1 MCDNTLF
8 LCNIWFLY
16 RASFSAA
23 LKNIDFSGFSQVFLW
38 QRPIHRGVR
47 KTVNGAY
54 RCGYTPFR
62 YAIMTYGTVAGSPPW
77 LSLWESCHRR

>member
-23 LKNIDFSGFSQVFLW
+23 LKNIDFSGFSHVFLW
-38 QRPIHRGVR
+38 QRSIGEAFDPMPMDYSSICTPAFSRMVGTFFSAPMAMIWTPSHR
-47 KTVNGAY
+47 
-54 RCGYTPFR
+54 C
-62 YAIMTYGTVAGSPPW
+62 
-77 LSLWESCHRR
+77 

>member
-23 LKNIDFSGFSQVFLW
+23 LKNIDFSGFSHVFLW
-38 QRPIHRGVR
+38 QRSIQAVFL
-47 KTVNGAY
+47 Y
-54 RCGYTPFR
+54 YTKNWNR
-62 YAIMTYGTVAGSPPW
+62 QKAA
-77 LSLWESCHRR
+77 

>member
-23 LKNIDFSGFSQVFLW
+23 LKNIDFSGFSHVFLW
-38 QRPIHRGVR
+38 QRSILAPCVIIIMYHYKTTMRG
-47 KTVNGAY
+47 
-54 RCGYTPFR
+54 
-62 YAIMTYGTVAGSPPW
+62 
-77 LSLWESCHRR
+77 LSM

>member
-23 LKNIDFSGFSQVFLW
+23 LKNIDFSGFSHVFLW
-38 QRPIHRGVR
+38 QRSIRGGFVS
-47 KTVNGAY
+47 G
-54 RCGYTPFR
+54 TPDWIR
-62 YAIMTYGTVAGSPPW
+62 TSGLQSRS
-77 LSLWESCHRR
+77 LSLYPAELRAHMEQRETFPPCD

>member
-38 QRPIHRGVR
+38 QRPIRMAFYLIALPVIQRRGVLR
-47 KTVNGAY
+47 SASN
-54 RCGYTPFR
+54 
-62 YAIMTYGTVAGSPPW
+62 
-77 LSLWESCHRR
+77 WESASIS